1 MTVLWRCSMNECENK
16 ESCLCWKCSN
26 RSCNRHNCEL
36 CEETEG
42 TWKVW
47 GCTGYK
53 EIEREE
59 Y

>member
-1 MTVLWRCSMNECENK
+1 MNECENK